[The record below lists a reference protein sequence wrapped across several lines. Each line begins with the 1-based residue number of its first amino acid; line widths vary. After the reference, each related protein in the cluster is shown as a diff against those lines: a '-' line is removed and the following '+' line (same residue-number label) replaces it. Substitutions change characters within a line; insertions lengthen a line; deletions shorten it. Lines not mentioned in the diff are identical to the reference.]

1 MPEMTPFLLTHIRP
15 GIDAYRR
22 PDKALT
28 PPSGITLLLLALMLF
43 FISFTSN
50 AQVVDT
56 WVFESPQQQETSL
69 FIASQLRCPQ
79 CQNQNLLE
87 SNAPVAVSMRHQ
99 VFTMVAEGKSE
110 EEITRWMTQRYGEF
124 VLYNPPLTGQTIV
137 LWALPCVLLLLAGV
151 LLWRASVSQ
160 NKKEGE

>member
-1 MPEMTPFLLTHIRP
+1 MPEMTPFLPNGGVNALFERRP
-15 GIDAYRR
+15 GLISA
-22 PDKALT
+22 A
-28 PPSGITLLLLALMLF
+28 PSGIVIAFILLF
-43 FISFTSN
+43 FISFTSH

-56 WVFESPQQQETSL
+56 WAFESPQQQEKSL

-160 NKKEGE
+160 SKKEGE

>member
-1 MPEMTPFLLTHIRP
+1 MPKRTPFLLTHIRP

-28 PPSGITLLLLALMLF
+28 PPSGITRLLLALMLF
-43 FISFTSN
+43 FISFTSH

-56 WVFESPQQQETSL
+56 WAFANPQQQEKSL

-99 VFTMVAEGKSE
+99 VFTMVAQGKSE

-124 VLYNPPLTGQTIV
+124 VLYNPPLTGQTLV
-137 LWALPCVLLLLAGV
+137 LWALPCVLLLLAGA

-160 NKKEGE
+160 SKKEGE